1 MTLDALHKRMSAK
14 EKGAKRREY
23 TPKNAENNAA
33 RTQTCGRCGNSAHE
47 KSKCPAAGSICRN
60 CGKKGHWQQVCF
72 EKLRNEGKSTLKEVT
87 LQDPNEAP
95 NWMIGSIRAA
105 EGSAWKV
112 KLRVNGTPATFKIDS
127 GADVSAMPPNTVPS
141 KVTLEET
148 AAKLYGAKR
157 QQLEV
162 LGKFQATI
170 QHNNKSIQHVIYVV
184 NGLEEPL
191 LGRKASSELELIQL
205 LCTVS
210 DQTAKRYHEQYP
222 ELFQGLGEMAG
233 EYKIKLSIKHIK

>member
-1 MTLDALHKRMSAK
+1 MSAK

-33 RTQTCGRCGNSAHE
+33 RTQTCGRCGSSAHE
-47 KSKCPAAGSICRN
+47 KPKCPAAGSICRN

-72 EKLRNEGKSTLKEVT
+72 KKLRNEGKSTLKEVT

-95 NWMIGSIRAA
+95 NWMIGSIHAA

-148 AAKLYGAKR
+148 AAKLYGANR
-157 QQLEV
+157 QQFEV

-184 NGLEEPL
+184 NGLEEPFWEE
-191 LGRKASSELELIQL
+191 KPAANWS
-205 LCTVS
+205 
-210 DQTAKRYHEQYP
+210 
-222 ELFQGLGEMAG
+222 
-233 EYKIKLSIKHIK
+233 